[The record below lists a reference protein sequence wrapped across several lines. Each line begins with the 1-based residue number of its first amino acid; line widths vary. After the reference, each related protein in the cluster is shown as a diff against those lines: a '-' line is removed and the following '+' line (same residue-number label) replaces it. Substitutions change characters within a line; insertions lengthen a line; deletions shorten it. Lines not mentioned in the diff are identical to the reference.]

1 MGTWSHEPFGN
12 DTANN
17 WAYRLERCADFSVVE
32 QAIRAVLD
40 NDESYLDVDLAVKAV
55 AAAEVLAR
63 TRGRGT
69 QSDVYTEKVDA
80 WLASIDDAKP
90 SDAIF
95 VAAQQALVL
104 VLGGDSELKQ
114 LWEGSADSAEWLSAM
129 QALQMALAD

>member
-17 WAYRLERCADFSVVE
+17 WAYKLENCSDFSVVE

-40 NDESYLDVDLAVKAV
+40 NEESYLDVALAVKAV
-55 AAAEVLAR
+55 AAAEVLAK

-69 QSDVYTEKVDA
+69 QSDAYTQKVDA
-80 WLASIDDAKP
+80 WLASIDAKP

-95 VAAQQALVL
+95 ADAQQALVL

-114 LWEGSADSAEWLSAM
+114 LWEGSADGAEWLSAM
-129 QALQMALAD
+129 QDLQMALAA

>member
-17 WAYRLERCADFSVVE
+17 WAYKLENCSDFSVVE

-40 NDESYLDVDLAVKAV
+40 NEESYLDVALAVKAV
-55 AAAEVLAR
+55 AAAEVLAK

-69 QSDVYTEKVDA
+69 QSDAYTQKVDA
-80 WLASIDDAKP
+80 WLASIDAKP

-95 VAAQQALVL
+95 ADAQQALVL

-114 LWEGSADSAEWLSAM
+114 LWEGSADGAEWLSAM
-129 QALQMALAD
+129 QDLRMALAA